1 MTTGTVLYGRSVLDA
16 DITVFNELQILDVLE
31 GSIYLK
37 SFDSVL
43 VKN

>member
-16 DITVFNELQILDVLE
+16 DISFFNELQILDVLK
-31 GSIYLK
+31 GSIYAE
-37 SFDSVL
+37 SFDSEL